1 MDTMRYDAL
10 SDPEWEQVDRVW
22 EMIDRGETDRA
33 RKQTDRL
40 LEERPR
46 HPDLLVLDGAVAL
59 EEGEAGRALESLAGA
74 MRSADPALFFHLRA
88 MAHYLLVHVENARDD
103 AERALAI
110 HPGRPET
117 HDLLAKALE
126 LLGDDEGAAEHADE
140 AHRLDPETYALPLEV
155 SDEEFDLLVERS
167 LLELPPRVRE
177 RLQELPVLVEP
188 LPSLE
193 ILTSEQPPLPPDL
206 LGLFVGRDLLERRHD
221 DLPGAPGAI
230 YLFRRN
236 LLRSCADREEL
247 AREIRVTVQHEV
259 GHFLGLDEDDLEQWG
274 LA

>member
-1 MDTMRYDAL
+1 MRYDAL

-46 HPDLLVLDGAVAL
+46 HPDLLVLDGAVAQFEL
-59 EEGEAGRALESLAGA
+59 ARFGE
-74 MRSADPALFFHLRA
+74 
-88 MAHYLLVHVENARDD
+88 ARDD
-103 AERALAI
+103 AERAIAIRAELA
-110 HPGRPET
+110 ET
-117 HDLLAKALE
+117 HHLLARAFE
-126 LLGDDEGAAEHADE
+126 HLGESDQAREHAEE
-140 AHRLDPETYALPLEV
+140 AEALDPESFALPLEV